1 MEEKKSRTDF
11 IIQLK
16 EKNTVNFTLL
26 KFALVAV
33 TCWIVKLVWML

>member
-11 IIQLK
+11 IIHLK
-16 EKNTVNFTLL
+16 ENIINFTLL

-33 TCWIVKLVWML
+33 TRWTVKLVWML